1 MDRSRPSDPKALQRR
16 IAWIALVVAVVAIIG
31 LIYARALLV
40 LWIVLLAFAVA
51 AVPQSLFASR
61 LYDKRDRSAR

>member
-31 LIYARALLV
+31 YIEIASGIQRDSTWGREAGSCCRTTVAR
-40 LWIVLLAFAVA
+40 
-51 AVPQSLFASR
+51 
-61 LYDKRDRSAR
+61 KR